1 MVITLSTSFFTT
13 PDILSNNFIRFDLL
27 YLNDSRLFM
36 MGLRGQKK
44 ANTSSLSI
52 NFFIDTSTF
61 ILERNI
67 NIWYTLNYIFILLRF
82 RLIP

>member
-44 ANTSSLSI
+44 L
-52 NFFIDTSTF
+52 
-61 ILERNI
+61 IL
-67 NIWYTLNYIFILLRF
+67 YH
-82 RLIP
+82 